1 MSAFACACGR
11 GQVPVGMSRHALAG
25 MCVGM
30 CSGICIAGK
39 SPCRYMH
46 TFSRG
51 NSTSPRGRIHNTGLQ
66 RDTATRFKPVS
77 NPFSSSMIPSGSGQH
92 FLTCLGLRAREST
105 IGFPGEYHNRK
116 YDTPCFRSCCDSR
129 SGLIL
134 PPERQFR
141 PTDKTPDQP
150 MWTWSC

>member
-1 MSAFACACGR
+1 MWGIVWHR
-11 GQVPVGMSRHALAG
+11 RVGMRVVIVVS

-46 TFSRG
+46 TSSRG
-51 NSTSPRGRIHNTGLQ
+51 NSASPRGCIHSPDLK
-66 RDTATRFKPVS
+66 RDIATRFKPVS
-77 NPFSSSMIPSGSGQH
+77 NPFPSSVIPWGSRQH